1 MPIHLQTVNGC
12 FHCTTGLF
20 VATET
25 VQAAKQKVFTI
36 YPFAESALT
45 SGLSDGG
52 QQFLSEVQ
60 YFEFQA
66 FFLAVVQI
74 THFPSHCQVKGHF
87 SNHGTL
93 VA

>member
-52 QQFLSEVQ
+52 Q
-60 YFEFQA
+60 
-66 FFLAVVQI
+66 
-74 THFPSHCQVKGHF
+74 
-87 SNHGTL
+87 
-93 VA
+93 